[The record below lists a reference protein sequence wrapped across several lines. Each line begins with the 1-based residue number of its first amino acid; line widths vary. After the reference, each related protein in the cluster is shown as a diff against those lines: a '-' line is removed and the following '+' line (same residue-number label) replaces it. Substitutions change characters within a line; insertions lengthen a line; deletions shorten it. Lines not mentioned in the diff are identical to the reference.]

1 MRGWT
6 KNYQV
11 PEETK
16 NMSLHH
22 LEGVETE
29 GEILAPPS
37 DWQANETMVPKKLE
51 LPPESWAGRRKRLK
65 VL

>member
-1 MRGWT
+1 MRGGT

-29 GEILAPPS
+29 GETLAPPS

-51 LPPESWAGRRKRLK
+51 LPQSLGLGEGKD
-65 VL
+65 